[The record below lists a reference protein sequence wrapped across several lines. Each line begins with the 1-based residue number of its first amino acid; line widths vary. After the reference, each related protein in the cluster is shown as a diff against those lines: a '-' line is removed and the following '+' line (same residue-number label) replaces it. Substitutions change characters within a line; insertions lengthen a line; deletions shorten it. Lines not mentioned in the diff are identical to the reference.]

1 MASDAQTILNWSSA
15 SWTGRV
21 TWNLSL
27 KKCFTFAI
35 EGHTLYMNKNHHMF
49 SFLWEARVNIWRL
62 KSAKATSDSLVLWA
76 WSVLLKFFR
85 HIIFVFSW
93 NFSCERSRGRPSKEH
108 FASVR
113 RPVASCCIRTLAL
126 KSTNLEML
134 LMPTWGL
141 FRLRLDLMGL
151 KGYWRRR

>member
-1 MASDAQTILNWSSA
+1 MELVLSKLDW
-15 SWTGRV
+15 RV
-21 TWNLSL
+21 IWNLSL

-49 SFLWEARVNIWRL
+49 SFLWEARVNICRL

-76 WSVLLKFFR
+76 WSVLHKFFR
-85 HIIFVFSW
+85 HIIIVFSW
-93 NFSCERSRGRPSKEH
+93 NFSCERSRGRPSQEH

-113 RPVASCCIRTLAL
+113 RPVVSCCIRTLAL

-141 FRLRLDLMGL
+141 FPLRLDRMWLEGI
-151 KGYWRRR
+151 GHDDRESI